1 MNRSTAFSALSP
13 AYLRLYS
20 RLREEIVNQAYR
32 YGEKLPSK
40 RNMAAN
46 SGVSTVTVEHA
57 YALLAEEGYI
67 ESRERSGFYVTFRP
81 DDGFAA
87 PAALPIRPAAVP
99 SDPSGLPPFPFSV
112 LAKTTRRVLSTY
124 GERILEKSPNAGCL
138 ELREALRRYLACNR
152 GIEAEL
158 DQVVIGSGAEYL
170 YSLIVGM
177 LGRNRLFA
185 LESPSYEKIEQ
196 VYRWA
201 GAACEL
207 LPLGPDGIDSR
218 ALAETKASVL
228 HISPYRSYP
237 TGVTATASKRHEYL
251 RWAAGGGRV
260 LVEDDFESEFSV
272 SSKPEET
279 MFSLSKGGRVIYLNT
294 FSKTISPSLRMGY
307 MVLPRELVPLFQEKV
322 GFLSCTVPALEQFVL
337 AELLAGGDFA
347 RHINRVR
354 RAKRKGLLAGGARGE
369 RAV

>member
-1 MNRSTAFSALSP
+1 M
-13 AYLRLYS
+13 
-20 RLREEIVNQAYR
+20 
-32 YGEKLPSK
+32 
-40 RNMAAN
+40 
-46 SGVSTVTVEHA
+46 
-57 YALLAEEGYI
+57 
-67 ESRERSGFYVTFRP
+67 
-81 DDGFAA
+81 
-87 PAALPIRPAAVP
+87 
-99 SDPSGLPPFPFSV
+99 
-112 LAKTTRRVLSTY
+112 
-124 GERILEKSPNAGCL
+124 
-138 ELREALRRYLACNR
+138 
-152 GIEAEL
+152 
-158 DQVVIGSGAEYL
+158 VIGSGAEYL

-207 LPLGPDGIDSR
+207 LPLSPDGIDSR
-218 ALAETKASVL
+218 ALAETRASVL